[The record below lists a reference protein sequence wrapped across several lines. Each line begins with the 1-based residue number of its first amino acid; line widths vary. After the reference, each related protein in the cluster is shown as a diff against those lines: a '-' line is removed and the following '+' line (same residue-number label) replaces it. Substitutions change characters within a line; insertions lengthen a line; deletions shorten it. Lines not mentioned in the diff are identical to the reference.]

1 MKSGVPC
8 SNGLHLCNPI
18 YKFLIN
24 RMLRYLKTFFF
35 FLRSKTKS
43 LFSRD
48 SQHNSMD
55 SENDDRLVS
64 VPDDIKESLEAYA
77 EYERGRQD
85 NEIIREMITWKS
97 LANKILRNEVQKRG
111 YYKKGVL
118 RAVRPAPSDFIE
130 VAAVAAS
137 GRVKV
142 R

>member
-1 MKSGVPC
+1 
-8 SNGLHLCNPI
+8 
-18 YKFLIN
+18 
-24 RMLRYLKTFFF
+24 
-35 FLRSKTKS
+35 
-43 LFSRD
+43 
-48 SQHNSMD
+48 MD

-118 RAVRPAPSDFIE
+118 RAVRPVPSDFIE